1 MTIPSDTAER
11 LAKLLGMIGSAH
23 DGEALNAARLA
34 DKVVREAGLTWI
46 DILGKPV
53 VTARVAETCAEI
65 FRSGMSLTTSE
76 WRFLE
81 GIHRF
86 RHPSEKQLSWLNDLL
101 SRARAFAT
109 APPPPPR
116 PPPKPRKTR
125 APGKRPPKPP
135 PPGNDE
141 PAD

>member
-1 MTIPSDTAER
+1 MTLPSDTAER

-34 DKVVREAGLTWI
+34 DKVVREAGLTWME
-46 DILGKPV
+46 ILGKPV

-65 FRSGMSLTTSE
+65 LRSGMSLNNRE
-76 WRFLE
+76 WRFLD
-81 GIHRF
+81 GIPRF
-86 RHPSEKQLSWLNDLL
+86 RHPTEKQLSWLDDLL
-101 SRARAFAT
+101 SRARAFAA
-109 APPPPPR
+109 APPP